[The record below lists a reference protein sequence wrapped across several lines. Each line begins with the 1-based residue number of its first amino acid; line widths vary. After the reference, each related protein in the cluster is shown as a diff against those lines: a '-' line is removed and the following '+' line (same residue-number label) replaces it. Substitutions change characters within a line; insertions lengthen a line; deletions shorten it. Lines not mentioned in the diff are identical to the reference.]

1 MARSPLM
8 LAGGALVA
16 AGAAGLAWLA
26 FRRPE
31 EEVPVELPAGIC
43 KTAAPSAQP
52 SPPPGWRQY
61 SDSVSSV
68 ATSAA
73 VHALSLPLGTW
84 TTFTD
89 EDGGLLG
96 ILRMW
101 HCHEPDSGM
110 HPVGWHQGS
119 TLYRPA

>member
-1 MARSPLM
+1 M

>member
-1 MARSPLM
+1 ML

-16 AGAAGLAWLA
+16 AGVAGVAWLA
-26 FRRPE
+26 FRRPDDAAPPDQ
-31 EEVPVELPAGIC
+31 VPEGIC
-43 KTAAPSAQP
+43 RGTPPSSQP
-52 SPPPGWRQY
+52 QPPAGWRQY
-61 SDSVSSV
+61 SGAVSSV

-73 VHALSLPLGTW
+73 VHALSLPWGTW

-89 EDGGLLG
+89 AGGELLG

-101 HCHEPDSGM
+101 HCHEPDSGA
-110 HPVGWHQGS
+110 HPIGWHQGS